1 MDFVSDDAWT
11 AAVGKAAPTAACEL
25 GGVDLAPWR
34 VGGHFLELAASH
46 KDTLPVERASL
57 VAADPLMAALGR
69 PNREQVMT
77 VRQGT
82 ATTLQALELTNGST
96 LAVLLKK
103 AAEKILTD
111 APVRTSPATLVTA
124 LYRHAL
130 SRPPTTVEL
139 AAAAPLVGSPASS
152 EGVQDLLWALAML
165 PEFQLIK

>member
-1 MDFVSDDAWT
+1 MDFVSDGAWT
-11 AAVGKAAPTAACEL
+11 ASVAKAAPMAAVEL

-34 VGGHFLELAASH
+34 VGEHFLELAASH
-46 KDTLPVERASL
+46 KDTLLVQRASL

-77 VRQGT
+77 VRQGA

-96 LAVLLKK
+96 LAVLLKQ

-111 APVRTSPATLVTA
+111 TAVSTTTATLITA

-130 SRPPTTVEL
+130 SRPPTSAEL
-139 AAAAPLVGSPASS
+139 FAAEPVVGAPASS